1 MSAYL
6 WQTLDDR
13 KKLDNRTLFQLF
25 KSCQKVDLK
34 FFKIVMAVVRVPQMW
49 STGGG
54 QFGQDGQK
62 LHENYKIGILEWKQW
77 RGTWGGQ
84 ANFSGSGG
92 YTALNTAF
100 RINIFRIEM
109 TVNNGCCIRARQA
122 FLMFMMRSLSCKAFV
137 VFMTFLMFQKNL
149 CVVCGKGLKY
159 SVYRDLFK
167 TEKPKIFW
175 GLCPPDPHQGSAL
188 EPLDP
193 PNPQLSFMRLTARE

>member
-1 MSAYL
+1 M
-6 WQTLDDR
+6 
-13 KKLDNRTLFQLF
+13 FQLF

-34 FFKIVMAVVRVPQMW
+34 FFKIVMAVVRVSQMW

-109 TVNNGCCIRARQA
+109 TVNNGCCIRGRQA

-193 PNPQLSFMRLTARE
+193 PNPQLSFMRRTARE